1 MRSKIYNEITKNS
14 EEMKSIVEEYES
26 SNLIIMVRLLR
37 QKIIVIKNVV
47 FFLSFQLQGT
57 VNQEHFRQLLEFY
70 RL

>member
-57 VNQEHFRQLLEFY
+57 VNQENFRQLLEFY